1 MRYFT
6 TKKYG
11 KYKVLTYMSYGWDD
25 VWSETF
31 DSIKEA
37 HNEIEDLIEGTEEA
51 KQLGHMT
58 EAYDREDYKIVEA
71 DTPVN
76 VYDYIVGCKI

>member
-25 VWSETF
+25 IWNETF

-37 HNEIEDLIEGTEEA
+37 HDEIEDTIECIEEHR
-51 KQLGHMT
+51 QPS
-58 EAYDREDYKIVEA
+58 EANFREDYKIVEA